1 MNEDQGVRVHGR
13 TSASL
18 QQCMCVHSCQAEKG
32 LGATAEKSKGKAE
45 EKPEEGAEVT
55 STGIEDN
62 H

>member
-1 MNEDQGVRVHGR
+1 
-13 TSASL
+13 
-18 QQCMCVHSCQAEKG
+18 MCVHSCQAEKG
-32 LGATAEKSKGKAE
+32 LGAAAEKSKGKAE